1 MKSLKSDALRKTL
14 CEQFT
19 FLDEFVGAFRKGR
32 YRMYLD
38 SRGQQ
43 DIYVDA
49 LSENCQIE
57 HLDLILSDLEY
68 MVAELQERPR
78 HDPLASHHLWSN
90 NPNSHFQSSF
100 GSLGHLGYS
109 SSPAS
114 SLTLEA
120 MLNAM
125 TRVIHQR
132 VDRPEDQE
140 ELLAHLQA
148 IVDHPDISNLL
159 PFSLSTLP

>member
-1 MKSLKSDALRKTL
+1 
-14 CEQFT
+14 
-19 FLDEFVGAFRKGR
+19 
-32 YRMYLD
+32 
-38 SRGQQ
+38 
-43 DIYVDA
+43 
-49 LSENCQIE
+49 
-57 HLDLILSDLEY
+57 
-68 MVAELQERPR
+68 
-78 HDPLASHHLWSN
+78 
-90 NPNSHFQSSF
+90 
-100 GSLGHLGYS
+100 
-109 SSPAS
+109 
-114 SLTLEA
+114 